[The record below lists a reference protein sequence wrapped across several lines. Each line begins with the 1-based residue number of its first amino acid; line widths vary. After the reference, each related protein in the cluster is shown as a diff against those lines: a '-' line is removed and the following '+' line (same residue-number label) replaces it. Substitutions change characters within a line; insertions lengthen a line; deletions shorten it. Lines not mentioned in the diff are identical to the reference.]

1 MSAELADRR
10 FGISEIKTIT
20 VEMGKYIMNQKNIK
34 NQNTEKLSAD
44 DIQLY
49 RLFCILG
56 AAILGFAGF
65 HYISPATFSKA
76 LRYGQ
81 WVTLVLLIATVGVYC
96 YIRLVKKPDESKRI
110 VTSTGVA
117 YFLIPVLLML
127 TCFRSLEQP
136 VFKCMVAFGFVS
148 LFAAIYN
155 IFVVK
160 KEFRVITATTLLSII
175 TLYYASHTLYSDLE
189 KIISIACKGL
199 VVLIPAALLVAAIL
213 SSRSKKLKSVISDR
227 FSSVL
232 CIIMSAVLLICAL
245 LALIVPSA
253 FLYIFITVLTTYVIV
268 GVVCT
273 IRLI

>member
-1 MSAELADRR
+1 M
-10 FGISEIKTIT
+10 SEIKTIT
-20 VEMGKYIMNQKNIK
+20 VEMGKYIMNQKNIN

-65 HYISPATFSKA
+65 HYISPATFSKV

-96 YIRLVKKPDESKRI
+96 YIHFVKKPDESKRI
-110 VTSTGVA
+110 VTTTGVA
-117 YFLIPVLLML
+117 YFLIPVLLLL

-160 KEFRVITATTLLSII
+160 KEFRVITGVTLLSVVA
-175 TLYYASHTLYSDLE
+175 LYYASHTLYSTLE
-189 KIISIACKGL
+189 ISISVACKAL
-199 VVLIPAALLVAAIL
+199 VFLIPAALLAAAL
-213 SSRSKKLKSVISDR
+213 FPNRSKKLKESISDR
-227 FSSVL
+227 FASVL
-232 CIIMSAVLLICAL
+232 CIIMSVVLLICAF